1 MSNKEIQSFKLDDIN
16 DIGYATFSRVDMPAG
31 AKVIN
36 LSYTA
41 GSLFLH
47 AIVKPKHKLK
57 QRWFAIYHESVSME
71 DYEKKTFSYV
81 GMVNTVPLL
90 HVFEVHD

>member
-1 MSNKEIQSFKLDDIN
+1 MSNKEIQTFKLDSVN

-36 LSYTA
+36 LSYSV
-41 GSLFLH
+41 GKLWLH

-57 QRWFAIYHESVSME
+57 ERWFAIYQEGTPLE
-71 DYEKKTFSYV
+71 DYESKTFTYV
-81 GMVNTVPLL
+81 GMVNTVPTL